1 MNKTRP
7 KKFMVRVSEEE
18 WETVNEKV
26 KSSGMNQQQYLLA
39 AILGQSV
46 TNTDGVKEL
55 VPELKRIGNNL
66 NQIARASNQGLSATS
81 ESLDRIN
88 EEMNEVWRLLKQY
101 LRAKN

>member
-1 MNKTRP
+1 
-7 KKFMVRVSEEE
+7 MVRVSEEE
-18 WETVNEKV
+18 WEIVNEKV
-26 KSSGMNQQQYLLA
+26 KSSGMNQQQYLLT

-88 EEMNEVWRLLKQY
+88 EEMNKIWRLLKQY